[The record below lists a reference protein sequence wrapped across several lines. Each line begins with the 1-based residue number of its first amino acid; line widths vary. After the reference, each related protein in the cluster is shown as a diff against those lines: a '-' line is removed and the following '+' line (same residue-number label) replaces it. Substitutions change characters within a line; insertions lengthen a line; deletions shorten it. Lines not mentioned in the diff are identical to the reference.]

1 MKYSMKPMSMIV
13 FMNDHQ
19 FTILNIYYEIRYVK
33 NKTIATKL
41 VFNVTSF
48 IITIQ
53 NLSNKKYG

>member
-1 MKYSMKPMSMIV
+1 MSMIV
-13 FMNDHQ
+13 VMNDHQ

-53 NLSNKKYG
+53 NLSYKKYG

>member
-1 MKYSMKPMSMIV
+1 MKYSMKPISMIV

-33 NKTIATKL
+33 NKTIATKVL
-41 VFNVTSF
+41 SNVISF

-53 NLSNKKYG
+53 NLSYEKYG